1 MQYIWFDG
9 KILPHA
15 DANIHILNH
24 SLHYGSAVF
33 EGIRCYETPKGPAVF
48 RLKDHM
54 KRLFHSAQVMGMK
67 VPYSQTQIIAAAK
80 KIVRINKL
88 KECYIRPIIFYGDKM
103 GLSPIGAPLH
113 VAIAAWPW
121 GKYLTKDSVSA
132 LISSFAR
139 LHHRSSVMTAKISG
153 HYSNSIIASLEA
165 RKSGYDE
172 AIFLDDDG
180 NIAEGPG
187 ENIFFVKG
195 NTLYTP
201 RIGKILPGITRASV
215 IALAPR
221 VGCKVVETV
230 IRPRDL
236 RKYSEAFFV
245 GTAAEVNAIG
255 KINRVVFRDG
265 REGPVAKCVK
275 VEYQRAIH
283 GKLKGTAKWLDY
295 VGKK

>member
-9 KILPHA
+9 KMVPHA
-15 DANIHILNH
+15 DATIHLLNH
-24 SLHYGSAVF
+24 SLHYGSGVF
-33 EGIRCYETPKGPAVF
+33 EGVRCYETPKGPAVF
-48 RLKDHM
+48 RLKDHV

-67 VPYSQTQIIAAAK
+67 VPYSQAQIIAAAK
-80 KIVRINKL
+80 KVVRMNKL

-103 GLSPIGAPLH
+103 GLSPLGAPLH

-121 GKYLTKDSVSA
+121 GKYLTKDSVSV
-132 LISSFAR
+132 LISSFIR

-165 RKSGYDE
+165 SKSGYDE
-172 AIFLDDDG
+172 ALFLDDEG

-187 ENIFFVKG
+187 ENVFFVK
-195 NTLYTP
+195 NHTLYTP
-201 RIGKILPGITRASV
+201 RVGKILPGITRASV
-215 IALAPR
+215 IALAPQ
-221 VGCKVVETV
+221 VGCPVVETT

-255 KINRVVFRDG
+255 KIDRVVFRDG
-265 REGPVAKCVK
+265 HEGPVTKCIRT
-275 VEYQRAIH
+275 EYRRAIH
-283 GKLKGTAKWLDY
+283 GRIKAFAKWLDL
-295 VGKK
+295 VGKR